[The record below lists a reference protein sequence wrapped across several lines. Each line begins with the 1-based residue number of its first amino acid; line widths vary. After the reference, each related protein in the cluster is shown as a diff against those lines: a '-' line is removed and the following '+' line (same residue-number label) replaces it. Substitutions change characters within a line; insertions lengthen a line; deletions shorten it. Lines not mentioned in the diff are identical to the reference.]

1 MLLPLLWRGGFSA
14 DLAPL
19 FLITPLVK
27 CFIKSMFPDSYLLS
41 EGFSSAGKPV
51 AEVGKAEAN
60 NPFMKVTQSQQG
72 LAKKKQTYS
81 SCVQLSCRNIKP
93 FGKRNAQNSFK

>member
-1 MLLPLLWRGGFSA
+1 MLLLLLWKRGFSA

-27 CFIKSMFPDSYLLS
+27 CFIKSVFPDSYLLS
-41 EGFSSAGKPV
+41 KGFSLVGKPV

-60 NPFMKVTQSQQG
+60 NPFMEVTQSQYG
-72 LAKKKQTYS
+72 LAKKKN
-81 SCVQLSCRNIKP
+81 NI
-93 FGKRNAQNSFK
+93 